1 MFIDLSS
8 YLGSG
13 EFLTENIFEKIEEEH
28 EEFKDMLSKMEGSTN
43 KDAET
48 FEEFK
53 TELTAHIKAE
63 EQTLYES
70 MKTDKKAKEMVL
82 VGVEEHK
89 MGTIVLHKLDK
100 ATGEDWNVQLM
111 VLKHLLEKHIEVEEA
126 EMIPMAKKMLNKGK
140 VEEIS
145 EQFESIEEKLEN

>member
-1 MFIDLSS
+1 MSS

-89 MGTIVLHKLDK
+89 MGTIVLHKLDRQRVR
-100 ATGEDWNVQLM
+100 TGMCSLWCL
-111 VLKHLLEKHIEVEEA
+111 
-126 EMIPMAKKMLNKGK
+126 
-140 VEEIS
+140 
-145 EQFESIEEKLEN
+145 SIFWRSI